1 MTINGFALAIFL
13 ATTILLVPL
22 FRRLYLAQEDELFC
36 LSDSLLKRSD
46 SLRLQPLRWLASL
59 LTIALITI
67 LVLRKILKDKCISD
81 FFLRGDL
88 GWAESYV
95 DGNWETSNL
104 TDFLEWGARN
114 FHEFSK
120 YVRGKWFTI
129 LYLRLKHHLKKNSRT
144 GSKKNI
150 SFHYDLGNS
159 FYEKWLDESMTY
171 SSAMFKDP
179 KDNLHKGQINK
190 YENLANITGVKEC
203 D

>member
-1 MTINGFALAIFL
+1 MNIAFILGTFFPKAGGAQVQAHNIANKLSKTEINVKLFL
-13 ATTILLVPL
+13 YNKTNI
-22 FRRLYLAQEDELFC
+22 
-36 LSDSLLKRSD
+36 
-46 SLRLQPLRWLASL
+46 
-59 LTIALITI
+59 
-67 LVLRKILKDKCISD
+67 KILKEKCISD

-88 GWAESYV
+88 GWAESYI

-129 LYLRLKHHLKKNSRT
+129 LYLRLKHHLKKNSRS

-171 SSAMFKDP
+171 SSAMFKNP
-179 KDNLHKGQINK
+179 EDNLLKGQINK
-190 YENLANITGVKEC
+190 YENLANITGVKEN
-203 D
+203 DKILWFIFSSYRN